1 MDFLVICLFLSVIA
15 FRTQTHKDYLS
26 LGSFTAL
33 KGLMAMVVVFH
44 HLAQIV
50 PEGGYCFRLFIDLG
64 PYAVAVFFLLSGFGL
79 SAQRR
84 AKGEAYFKGYFKK
97 LLLKIVLPYLV
108 MNVVYYFFRGIVL
121 GEELTPASVLSDASR
136 GVTLVTHSWFIIAIL
151 LFYAAFYL
159 CFRMLKEKRWLANLL
174 LYLLIFAYIY
184 ACKKLEFGYWWY
196 ESALAFGL
204 GVTWGCYQ
212 EKLQKPIQKGYPA
225 MLYAGA
231 LLLWILAWQTW
242 PVSPE
247 VNVLIALLRTA
258 LFAVLAVL
266 IGRKAKYD
274 SRPLAFLGERS
285 LEIYMVQGLVM
296 LFLRSDCCYIQSDF
310 WYAAASIAGSIVLGW
325 LLHLLFAVMQK
336 KLGFANQK

>member
-1 MDFLVICLFLSVIA
+1 MDFLVICLFLSMIA
-15 FRTQTHKDYLS
+15 FRKQTHKDYLS

-44 HLAQIV
+44 HLAQIM
-50 PEGGYCFRLFIDLG
+50 PEEGYCFRLFTDIG

-79 SAQRR
+79 STQFR
-84 AKGEAYFKGYFKK
+84 AKGKAYFDGYFKK
-97 LLLKIVLPYLV
+97 LLLKIVLPYFV
-108 MNVVYYFFRGIVL
+108 MNLIYYFFRGIVL
-121 GEELTPASVLSDASR
+121 GEGLTLASILSDASR

-151 LFYAAFYL
+151 LFYTAFYL
-159 CFRMLKEKRWLANLL
+159 CFRGCRNSWLANILI
-174 LYLLIFAYIY
+174 YLLVFAYVC
-184 ACKKLEFGYWWY
+184 ACKMLEFGYWWY
-196 ESALAFGL
+196 QSSLAFGV

-212 EKLQKPIQKGYPA
+212 DRLGEQIRKSYPA
-225 MLYAGA
+225 ILYAGA

-266 IGRKAKYD
+266 IGRKAGYD

-310 WYAAASIAGSIVLGW
+310 WYAAASIAGSIVLGC